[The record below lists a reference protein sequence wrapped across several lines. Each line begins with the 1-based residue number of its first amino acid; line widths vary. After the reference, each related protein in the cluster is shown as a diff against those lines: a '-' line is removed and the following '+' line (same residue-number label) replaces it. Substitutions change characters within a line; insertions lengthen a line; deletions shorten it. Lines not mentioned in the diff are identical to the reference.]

1 MRVANLVG
9 MDRPLRP
16 WSAAARRLIAALL
29 LPLALGAAAPAWG
42 QGPAPAPAREA
53 GAEQRKRDALS
64 QPEGIA
70 VPPRSRVASLASSE
84 ALERRAA
91 GEYQKLL
98 RSAAAQRA
106 LAPDDH
112 PPLQRLRRIAQRLV
126 PHTERFS
133 ERADDWRWEV
143 NLIGS
148 NQVNAFVMP
157 GGKIAFF
164 TGIIDRLRLTDDEIA
179 MVMGHEMA
187 HALLEHG
194 REREG
199 QARVAQALTIGA
211 SLFSQFLGYGD
222 LGGAL
227 ASGASQLTLLRFN
240 RGDEIEADLVGMD
253 IAARAGFDPR
263 AAIVLWQKMSRATQG
278 QPPQFLS
285 THPAHA
291 NRIDTLKAALPK
303 VLPLYA
309 QATGQ
314 RVDALKPYQ
323 SNVGAP
329 TGR

>member
-1 MRVANLVG
+1 
-9 MDRPLRP
+9 MDRPSLPRP
-16 WSAAARRLIAALL
+16 CAQLLAALL
-29 LPLALGAAAPAWG
+29 LPLALA
-42 QGPAPAPAREA
+42 GPAPAAGQAPAASPAAREA
-53 GAEQRKRDALS
+53 SAEQRKRDALA

-84 ALERRAA
+84 ALERRAEE
-91 GEYQKLL
+91 EYRQLL

-106 LAPDDH
+106 LAPEDH
-112 PPLQRLRRIAQRLV
+112 PPLQRLRRIARRLI
-126 PHTERFS
+126 PHAERFS
-133 ERADDWRWEV
+133 ERSDAWRWEV

-179 MVMGHEMA
+179 MIMGHEMA

-199 QARVAQALTIGA
+199 QARVARALTLGA
-211 SLFSQFLGYGD
+211 SVFSQFLGYGD
-222 LGGAL
+222 LGGAI

-253 IAARAGFDPR
+253 IAARAGYDPR
-263 AAIVLWQKMSRATQG
+263 AAIALWQKMSTASQG

-291 NRIDTLKAALPK
+291 NRIDTLRTALPK

-309 QATGQ
+309 RATGQ
-314 RVDALKPYQ
+314 PLEALKPYR
-323 SNVGAP
+323 SN
-329 TGR
+329 TGPPVQ